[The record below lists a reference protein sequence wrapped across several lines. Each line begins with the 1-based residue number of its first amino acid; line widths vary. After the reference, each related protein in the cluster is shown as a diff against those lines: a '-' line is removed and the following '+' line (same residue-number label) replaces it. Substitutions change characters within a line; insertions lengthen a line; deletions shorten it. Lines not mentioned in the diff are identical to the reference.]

1 MKQLVPHF
9 VLALVA
15 LGDIRELDVEA
26 GLLRVYEVRR
36 ITALLSAVTGYL
48 YIFHKTKVYGESKP
62 IAYEPFRTP
71 NFAVENTVRNG
82 VRYNLAGGKDLKAIL
97 ILHEYVAYILFP
109 LIIFLGYHFFPFFV
123 RVIFGCALEEE
134 DMEMF

>member
-36 ITALLSAVTGYL
+36 ITALLSAVTGEFIGVTGIRIGRVLFGVSYE
-48 YIFHKTKVYGESKP
+48 YGEVGL
-62 IAYEPFRTP
+62 
-71 NFAVENTVRNG
+71 AVSV
-82 VRYNLAGGKDLKAIL
+82 I
-97 ILHEYVAYILFP
+97 YIWVESVSMQ
-109 LIIFLGYHFFPFFV
+109 G
-123 RVIFGCALEEE
+123 ALT
-134 DMEMF
+134 